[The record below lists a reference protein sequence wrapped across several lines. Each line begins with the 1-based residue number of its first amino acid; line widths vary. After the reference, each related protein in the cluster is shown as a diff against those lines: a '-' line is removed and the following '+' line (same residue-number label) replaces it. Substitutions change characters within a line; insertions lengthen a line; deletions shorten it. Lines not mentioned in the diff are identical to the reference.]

1 MSDVLACLQMATFQA
16 VAVAGLLDVGTQ
28 LQLDGRAA
36 WSYPAFGGAAI
47 LCGLIALGFRRVNK
61 LDKFEK
67 GLKSGKGFP
76 Q

>member
-1 MSDVLACLQMATFQA
+1 MATLQA

-28 LQLDGRAA
+28 LQLGGRAE
-36 WSYPAFGGAAI
+36 WSYPAFGAAAV
-47 LCGLIALGFRRVNK
+47 LSGLIALGFRRVKK

-67 GLKSGKGFP
+67 GLKSGTGFS

>member
-1 MSDVLACLQMATFQA
+1 MVTFQA

-28 LQLDGRAA
+28 LQLGGRSA
-36 WSYPAFGGAAI
+36 WSYPAFAGATV
-47 LCGLIALGFRRVNK
+47 LCGLIALGLRRVSK